1 MINLR
6 ETHKYYCTDKNQP
19 FIQLDDVILVHSGK
33 TRRSMWRM
41 GVVTELIKSKM
52 DNIIRGTP
60 KKLSN
65 NFVEAP
71 NQEIISDRVCT
82 KY

>member
-1 MINLR
+1 
-6 ETHKYYCTDKNQP
+6 
-19 FIQLDDVILVHSGK
+19 
-33 TRRSMWRM
+33 M